1 MINKREIKKKQNEVM
16 DKRQKIAELLKHH
29 MEAFSKLKVANP
41 LFFPKMA
48 YRHSNGDMVIS
59 FFPSEIERGEDIY
72 TEFVSRNYDSED
84 DTRTLYKWE
93 YNPHYKTDYEIAE
106 PHQAHQSIRYL
117 IPTKE
122 LINVNKQLVEEV
134 LQSDADF
141 DLPDPDSD
149 LPIDQLT
156 IRDFAAIMTGKPVSR
171 KQWLNDII
179 KK

>member
-1 MINKREIKKKQNEVM
+1 MISKRKIKKKQNEVM
-16 DKRQKIAELLKHH
+16 EKRQKIAELLKHH
-29 MEAFSKLKVANP
+29 SETFTKLKVANP

-48 YRHSNGDMVIS
+48 YNSNGVTVVS

-84 DTRTLYKWE
+84 ENRTLYKWKH
-93 YNPHYKTDYEIAE
+93 NPHYASDYEIAE

-117 IPTKE
+117 IPTTE
-122 LINVNKQLVEEV
+122 LINVNKQLVDEV
-134 LQSDADF
+134 LQSDNDF

-171 KQWLNDII
+171 KEWLNKII